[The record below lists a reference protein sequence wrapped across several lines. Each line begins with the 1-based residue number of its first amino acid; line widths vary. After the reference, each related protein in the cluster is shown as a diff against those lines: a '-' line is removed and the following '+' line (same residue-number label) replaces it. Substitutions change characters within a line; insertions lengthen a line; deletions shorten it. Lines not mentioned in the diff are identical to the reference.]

1 MFINVVSRSQISTL
15 QDTNSSG
22 SGSDVVELEKCRFTT
37 ENISDSIVTEGA
49 KSTTNTTT
57 ERVMCDQVPE
67 NPPAHAG
74 NMS

>member
-1 MFINVVSRSQISTL
+1 MFINVVSWSQISTL

-22 SGSDVVELEKCRFTT
+22 SRNDVVELEKCRFTT
-37 ENISDSIVTEGA
+37 ENISDSIITEGA
-49 KSTTNTTT
+49 KSTTNTMM

-74 NMS
+74 NML